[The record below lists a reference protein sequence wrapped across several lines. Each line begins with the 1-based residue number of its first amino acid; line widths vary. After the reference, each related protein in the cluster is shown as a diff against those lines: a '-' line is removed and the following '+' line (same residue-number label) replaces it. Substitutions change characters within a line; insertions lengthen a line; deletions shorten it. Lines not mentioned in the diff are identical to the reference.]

1 MKFSLTEDQIT
12 AIKKEGRKIHKII
25 ESRSADFGYPNP
37 KVPEDLLPAILEF
50 FSYTE
55 SLTGYKVVESPM
67 LFCENSFFG
76 GDPTPVYELFTK
88 IDPIPI
94 NQGTDNV

>member
-1 MKFSLTEDQIT
+1 MKLNLTDAQIT
-12 AIKKEGRKIHKII
+12 AIKKQGRKVHKLI
-25 ESRSADFGYPNP
+25 ESRSLDFGYPNP
-37 KVPEDLLPAILEF
+37 KVPEDILPAIFEF

-76 GDPTPVYELFTK
+76 GDPAPVYELFTK
-88 IDPIPI
+88 IEPIPI
-94 NQGTDNV
+94 NQETDNV

>member
-1 MKFSLTEDQIT
+1 MNFSLTEAQIT

-37 KVPEDLLPAILEF
+37 KVPEDLLPTIFAF
-50 FSYTE
+50 FSHVE
-55 SLTGYKVVESPM
+55 SITGYKVVESPI

-76 GDPTPVYELFTK
+76 GDSAPVYELFTK
-88 IDPIPI
+88 IEPIPI
-94 NQGTDNV
+94 NE